1 MRKNKNISI
10 PSNLDAVIVFQV
22 VLIIIAIPIF
32 SFSAIT
38 VFGNIFYEK
47 TCGNSEIFTHG
58 GKVNILTDK
67 KLYYEKEKI
76 ILAVENDSEKPIY
89 LEPCEYLN
97 NLEKKVNGNWE
108 PYKKT
113 VQNKVYDDH
122 GFEKKKR
129 VTICELGLPK
139 MEGGTYRVV
148 VKVYYDCKKP
158 GENMCG
164 KSDTFYSNGFEIE

>member
-1 MRKNKNISI
+1 MNKSKNISTQN
-10 PSNLDAVIVFQV
+10 NLDAGIIFQV
-22 VLIIIAIPIF
+22 ILIIVIIPIF
-32 SFSAIT
+32 SFLAIT

-47 TCGNSEIFTHG
+47 TRGNNEIFTRG

-76 ILAVENDSEKPIY
+76 VLAVENDSEKPIY

-113 VQNKVYDDH
+113 VQNKVYDDR
-122 GFEKKKR
+122 GFEKRKR
-129 VTICELGLPK
+129 ITICELGLPRA
-139 MEGGTYRVV
+139 EAGTYRVV
-148 VKVYYDCKKP
+148 VKIYYDCKKP
-158 GENMCG
+158 GENMCE
-164 KSDTFYSNGFEIE
+164 KSVIFYSNEFEVK